1 MKPKDLI
8 TLSIEKTLLEPLT
21 QIGFTFSKSTL
32 TFKRKVNEFIQTI
45 HFQSNRYNQEN
56 VSVEF
61 FPSFRVYSK
70 KYSQW
75 HKTEFGE
82 NLIANGIGGEMSWNI
97 KDWKL
102 PMNDG
107 KIDFYFQIVNEKQ
120 RENVLT
126 LLKNNILNI
135 GIPFLNNLSNWENA
149 AYKIVEADWFHYKAC
164 DFFLIAGNNE
174 KALWA
179 LEEGIDF
186 WERNP
191 KASFPEHKEK
201 IHIRLSKYFGR

>member
-61 FPSFRVYSK
+61 WPSFGVSSK

-75 HKTEFGE
+75 HENEFGE
-82 NLIANGIGGEMSWNI
+82 SPLNDSVGGAMGWNI
-97 KDWKL
+97 NDWKL
-102 PMNDG
+102 PMSNG
-107 KIDFYFQIVNEKQ
+107 KSQLHFQIVNEKQ

-135 GIPFLNNLSNWENA
+135 GIPFLDNLSNWESA
-149 AYKIVEADWFHYKAC
+149 AYKIVEADWFHHKAC
-164 DFFLIAGNNE
+164 DFFLIAGNKE

-179 LEEGIDF
+179 LEEGIDC
-186 WERNP
+186 WERKP
-191 KASFPEHKEK
+191 KASLPQNKEK